1 MKISSKFKS
10 IQSSIFCAVSIL
22 VLSAVLV
29 VTVVSL
35 RYTNSSIYENSVM
48 YTQTIIKQ
56 LNQNIDSYISYMDNI
71 ASVIAQSGDAY
82 KYLYSEKGH
91 GATKDENYSEYR
103 QRLVEQFKTILKG
116 RADIRNIGIVRED
129 KNSPSLFDNGLSV
142 RNTYVDLNT
151 QPWYADAV
159 GKYDRYNL
167 TSSHVQNVIKG
178 ERPWVI
184 TLSRGIRNYTGTEAE
199 DGVVFLDLN
208 YSAISELCAQS
219 SMGDKGYVFILDQNG
234 NIVYHPQQQQLYNEL
249 QTENISLVMNAK
261 SDIVTVGKGDDE
273 KIYALSHSDITGW
286 TIVGC
291 MNMSELLR
299 NSRQTRSIYVLVAV
313 GLIIVALLISS
324 LIARN
329 ITLPIQKLRDSMK
342 SVQKGNF
349 DIEDIE
355 VISDNEIGSLTRS
368 FNVMTH
374 RIRELMEQNVKEQ
387 EQKRKIELKALQ
399 SQINPHFLLN
409 TLNSVQWMAR
419 MSRQDNITEFVQR
432 LKRLLSYN
440 LGKEGMQTTLR
451 TEIDIVKDYIA
462 LEQMRYDFVI
472 EMNVEEG
479 RYLEQPTVRML
490 LQPLVE
496 NAIRY
501 GLGDDEKITIQVFE
515 DNIRGLAIITILD
528 SGNGLTQE
536 EINQINEPFD
546 YDVKKMQHGNRGIG
560 LRYVKAMLESFYEGE
575 TNLFVNCKKG
585 YGTKIT
591 ILIPIQEELRNKI
604 KFTGSGTEKEGMEK

>member
-142 RNTYVDLNT
+142 
-151 QPWYADAV
+151 
-159 GKYDRYNL
+159 
-167 TSSHVQNVIKG
+167 
-178 ERPWVI
+178 
-184 TLSRGIRNYTGTEAE
+184 
-199 DGVVFLDLN
+199 DLN

-374 RIRELMEQNVKEQ
+374 RIWELMEQNVKEQ

-399 SQINPHFLLN
+399 SQINPHFLYN
-409 TLNSVQWMAR
+409 TLDSIIWMAEGKKNEEVVI
-419 MSRQDNITEFVQR
+419 MTAS
-432 LKRLLSYN
+432 LARLLRQSISNEDELVTVGQEIEYVRSY
-440 LGKEGMQTTLR
+440 LTIQK
-451 TEIDIVKDYIA
+451 
-462 LEQMRYDFVI
+462 MRYKDK
-472 EMNVEEG
+472 
-479 RYLEQPTVRML
+479 LEFEIKADPSITQVPIIRLV

-496 NAIRY
+496 NAIYHGLKYKDSKGLLTVHGYMKGENAVIDITDDGVGMDEETLKHIYDKHKVNYRSNGVGVYNVQQRLVLYY
-501 GLGDDEKITIQVFE
+501 GKDYGIIYHSEK
-515 DNIRGLAIITILD
+515 G
-528 SGNGLTQE
+528 
-536 EINQINEPFD
+536 
-546 YDVKKMQHGNRGIG
+546 
-560 LRYVKAMLESFYEGE
+560 
-575 TNLFVNCKKG
+575 KG
-585 YGTKIT
+585 TT
-591 ILIPIQEELRNKI
+591 ASVVIPGIQEE
-604 KFTGSGTEKEGMEK
+604 SHEKS